1 MDMTASTMQQGYVQ
15 PRPRRKALSRDRK
28 KNCRSTPGRR
38 EKARFAIFMSEFIG
52 IHANGNRLPGTR
64 GRMSPLKGILRAS
77 CRVAASGLLWMCAVA
92 GARAEMLHVTYS
104 VSLVGLPI
112 GVANLDANLT
122 QSSYTI
128 DARAKITGLA
138 YLFSRARGASSGQGA
153 IVDNRIVPATFAT
166 IATNAV
172 MTRTIRMSLS
182 ANAVTG
188 VDISPPFDDK
198 PDRVPLTDH
207 DKQGVVDPV
216 GAVVVPV
223 PARGPLVGPASC
235 DRKIPVFDGYTRFDV
250 DLTYVGQRD
259 VSAKGYK
266 GPVAVCAIRYVP
278 IAGHRRDRPS
288 TKFMAEN
295 KDLEVW
301 LAPVASA
308 HVLLPFRVSARTM
321 MGTAVIEASEFN
333 LAAE

>member
-1 MDMTASTMQQGYVQ
+1 LRG
-15 PRPRRKALSRDRK
+15 REKNRRSAA
-28 KNCRSTPGRR
+28 GRR
-38 EKARFAIFMSEFIG
+38 EKARFAIFMSEFLDN
-52 IHANGNRLPGTR
+52 HVNENRLPGTR
-64 GRMSPLKGILRAS
+64 GRMSASRWFLRAS
-77 CRVAASGLLWMCAVA
+77 HRIAVGAMLWVCALV
-92 GARAEMLHVTYS
+92 GARAEMLHVTYN

-112 GVANLDANLT
+112 GVANLDAALT
-122 QSSYTI
+122 QSSYSI
-128 DARAKITGLA
+128 DAHAKITGLA
-138 YLFSRARGASSGQGA
+138 YMFSRARGASTGQGA
-153 IVDNRIVPATFAT
+153 IVDSRIVPSTFAT
-166 IATNAV
+166 IASNAI
-172 MTRTIRMSLS
+172 MTRTIRMSLA

-188 VDISPPFDDK
+188 VDITPPFDDK

-223 PARGPLVGPASC
+223 PAKGPLVSPASC

-259 VSAKGYK
+259 VSAKGYT
-266 GPVAVCAIRYVP
+266 GPVAVCAVRYVP

-288 TKFMAEN
+288 TKFMADN

-321 MGTAVIEASEFN
+321 MGMTVIEASEFS
-333 LAAE
+333 LATE